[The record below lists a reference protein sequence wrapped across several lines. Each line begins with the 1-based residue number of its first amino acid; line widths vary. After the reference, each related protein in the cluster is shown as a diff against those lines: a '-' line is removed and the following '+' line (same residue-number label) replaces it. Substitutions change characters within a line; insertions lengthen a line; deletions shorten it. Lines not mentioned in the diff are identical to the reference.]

1 MKIEAMDL
9 TKTTPQLI
17 PGVLKREKENLPV
30 LKAQISERIGR
41 IDELKIKNSK
51 LDSNSEEYKQNQ
63 QAIADLTTL
72 NNGDVFCLTFI
83 RSNTKSRQRVF
94 KFPKLTLEKLPENST
109 QKPLNINVKKQ
120 EIEARIA
127 KREEEIYRLRT
138 INQFVIKF
146 SNEGLS
152 DEERR
157 IYELKEQ
164 NRLDKAALTRI
175 DIMG

>member
-1 MKIEAMDL
+1 MKIAVIDSI
-9 TKTTPQLI
+9 KPTPQLI
-17 PGVLKREKENLPV
+17 TGVLKREKENLPA
-30 LKAQISERIGR
+30 LKAQIGERIGR
-41 IDELKIKNSK
+41 IDELRIKNSK

-72 NNGDVFCLTFI
+72 NNGDVFGLKFI
-83 RSNTKSRQRVF
+83 RSNTKSKQRVF
-94 KFPKLTLEKLPENST
+94 KFPTLTLKKAPKNRL
-109 QKPLNINVKKQ
+109 QKSLDINVKKQ

-127 KREEEIYRLRT
+127 QREEEIYKLRT
-138 INQFVIKF
+138 INQFAIKF

-157 IYELKEQ
+157 IYELKEE